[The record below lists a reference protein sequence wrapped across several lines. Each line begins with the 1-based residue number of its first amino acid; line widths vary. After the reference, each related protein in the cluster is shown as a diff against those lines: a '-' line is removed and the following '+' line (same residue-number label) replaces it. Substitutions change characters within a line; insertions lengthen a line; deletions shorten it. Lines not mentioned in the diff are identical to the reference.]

1 MDREIMVVAIVSV
14 VMFAAVIKQWL
25 KTRDG
30 QGNQAFSKEISRKLE
45 KIDKLE
51 SRVRVLE
58 KIVTNKKVILAEE
71 IEGL

>member
-1 MDREIMVVAIVSV
+1 MDKEIMVVAIVSV

-25 KTRDG
+25 KTRED
-30 QGNQAFSKEISRKLE
+30 QGNRGLTEEISRKLE

-58 KIVTNKKVILAEE
+58 KIITNKKVNLAEE